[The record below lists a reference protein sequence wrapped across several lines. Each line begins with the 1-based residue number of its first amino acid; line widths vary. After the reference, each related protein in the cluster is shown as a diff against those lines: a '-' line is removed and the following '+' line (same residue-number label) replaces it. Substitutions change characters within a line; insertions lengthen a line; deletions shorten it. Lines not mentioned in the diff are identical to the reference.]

1 MDASLGHVPTYLPLV
16 MRWFMHTY
24 MRVNISDYVQFSKPI
39 HLNNLPV
46 LRPHIA
52 LKWDGEK

>member
-1 MDASLGHVPTYLPLV
+1 
-16 MRWFMHTY
+16 MHTY
-24 MRVNISDYVQFSKPI
+24 VRVNISDYVQFSNPI

-52 LKWDGEK
+52 KNGMVKSEKWLPFVGPKQ